1 MPDRFAN
8 GNPENDNIDGMS
20 PYKVDR
26 NDPNARHG
34 GDLAGIEQNLDYF
47 EDLGVTA
54 LWFTP
59 VLENNMEGGSYHGYA
74 TTDYYKV
81 DPRFGTERRISPI
94 GSQISRPGHQDRNG
108 YDF

>member
-8 GNPENDNIDGMS
+8 GNPENDRIAGMS
-20 PYKVDR
+20 EYKVDR

-47 EDLGVTA
+47 SDLGVTA

-59 VLENNMEGGSYHGYA
+59 VLENNMAGGSYHGYA

-81 DPRFGTERRISPI
+81 DPRFGTNEEYKQLIEKSHARGIKS
-94 GSQISRPGHQDRNG
+94 
-108 YDF
+108 